1 MPASV
6 YDTVNLTMT
15 CICPAG
21 QTISSRGTRNNL
33 QGQPTAYFEGRLLQC
48 RHCPKK
54 HQCMKTPSAANH
66 RKGAGRQVSFPL
78 NGKRAANYTDWM
90 KHRMSVVEPVFG
102 NIGTNK
108 RLNRFSLRGKT
119 KVQGQWQ
126 LFCLV
131 HNVEKLAR
139 YGKLSQ

>member
-1 MPASV
+1 
-6 YDTVNLTMT
+6 
-15 CICPAG
+15 
-21 QTISSRGTRNNL
+21 
-33 QGQPTAYFEGRLLQC
+33 

-90 KHRMSVVEPVFG
+90 KHRVDNPLGKTIYAHRMSVVEPVFG

-108 RLNRFSLRGKT
+108 GLNRFSLRGKT